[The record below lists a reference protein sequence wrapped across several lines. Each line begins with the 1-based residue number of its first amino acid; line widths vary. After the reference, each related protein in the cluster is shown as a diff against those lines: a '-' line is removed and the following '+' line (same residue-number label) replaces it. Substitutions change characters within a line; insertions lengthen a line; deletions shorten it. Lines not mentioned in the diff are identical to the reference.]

1 MLTLFHGGNEYPIQN
16 TEYFIRELASG
27 LDEVQFNI
35 SIYDPIYAIMQEEE
49 TIVDRAGQKYLVKQ
63 IDAGTNDAHIIC
75 QLDLDEW
82 KSQLY
87 VDYDSGT
94 KTCVQQIDA
103 IKPTGW
109 TVYDRA
115 HVSIGRT
122 IKGSYTAYEIC
133 VECTDIYS
141 VYLRWDNVARSI
153 TIYPKAMA
161 APVGAFATRELNLKE
176 INYKGKSN
184 NLITRLYAYGKDGLS
199 FADINSGKAYV
210 DNNTYNSRVICGYWQ
225 DDRYTDKASLKADAE
240 TKLAQMA
247 IPQRSYECSIVD
259 LQATNPELYNN
270 LDFSLFVTA
279 VLIDDIKETAVNY
292 QVVERHIYPYHPEN
306 NAVIFD
312 NSPQKITQALVSVED
327 SIENPNSTFQQI
339 QAQRIT
345 EATNWLTSG
354 DGYVVA
360 VQNSDGSWKE
370 ILFMDTDDVSTA
382 QNVLRINTNGLGF
395 SHNGVNGPYTN
406 AWTIDGNLVADF
418 ITTGTLAANLV
429 KAGILGDAANKNYWN
444 METGD
449 FSLNANVT
457 VGGSTV
463 STIANNAA
471 TSKVNAY
478 DTNLNQ
484 TAVFNKLTNNQANQG
499 IYLSGGQLYIN
510 ASKIAAGTLSANYI
524 NGGTLSGMSININNN
539 FTVDSSGNMTA
550 KRGYIG
556 NGTYGFNIQD
566 TYIANQ
572 LTSVGDT
579 SHQNGAYYGINGMA
593 VNSGGTHTHVM
604 GSEIFTQGTLGCKGG
619 FTIGNA
625 SGANT
630 INGRFDNTNGMTL
643 TSTPD
648 NHYVAFIHT
657 NGGYVPI
664 TNPSDRRFK
673 ENIQTIDTDQIRGLF
688 KGVEPVQFNYKW
700 DENKQTEYG
709 LIAQDFEEVLEAVGM
724 ENTGLV
730 TARDGDKNNLIIM
743 YHRMVGLLIPAVKD
757 LYERID
763 ALEEEV
769 RGLKNG

>member
-27 LDEVQFNI
+27 LDEVSLDI
-35 SIYDPIYAIMQEEE
+35 SIYDPIYAIIQEEE

-63 IDAGTNDAHIIC
+63 IDAGADSARIIC

-82 KSQLY
+82 KNQLY

-94 KTCVQQIDA
+94 KTCAQQIDA
-103 IKPTGW
+103 VKPTGW
-109 TVYDRA
+109 TLNDRA
-115 HVSIGRT
+115 SISIGRT

-133 VECTDIYS
+133 VECTS
-141 VYLRWDNVARSI
+141 VYGAYIRWDNKTRTV
-153 TIYPKAMA
+153 TIYPKTMP
-161 APVGAFATRELNLKE
+161 APIGAFATRELNLKE

-199 FADINSGKAYV
+199 FASINNNKPYV

-225 DDRYTDKASLKADAE
+225 DDRYTDKASLLADAQE
-240 TKLAQMA
+240 KLAQMA
-247 IPQRSYECSIVD
+247 IPQRSYSCSIVD
-259 LQATNPELYNN
+259 LQATNPDLYNN
-270 LDFSLFVTA
+270 LDFSLFKTA
-279 VLIDDIKETAVNY
+279 VLIDDIKNSAIVY
-292 QVVERHIYPYHPEN
+292 QVVERHIYPYHPESN
-306 NAVIFD
+306 EVIFD
-312 NSPQKITQALVSVED
+312 NSPIKITQSLISVEE

-339 QAQRIT
+339 QAQRIAD
-345 EATNWLTSG
+345 ATNWLISG

-360 VQNSDGSWKE
+360 VQNADGSWKE
-370 ILFMDTDDVSTA
+370 LLFMDTDDIATA
-382 QNVLRINTNGLGF
+382 HNVLRINTNGIGF

-418 ITTGTLAANLV
+418 ITTGTLTANLI

-449 FSLNANVT
+449 FSLNANVK

-463 STIANNAA
+463 STIANDAA

-478 DTNLNQ
+478 DTSLNQ

-510 ASKIAAGTLSANYI
+510 ASMIKAGTLSANYI

-550 KRGYIG
+550 KAGYIG
-556 NGTYGFNIQD
+556 NGSYGFKIAN
-566 TYIANQ
+566 TYIANK

-579 SHQNGAYYGINGMA
+579 SQDGAYYGINGMA
-593 VNSGGTHTHVM
+593 VNAAGKHSHVM
-604 GSEIFTQGTLGCKGG
+604 GSEIVTQGTLSAKG
-619 FTIGNA
+619 FTIGDN
-625 SGANT
+625 GGGNT

-673 ENIQTIDTDQIRGLF
+673 ENIQAIDTEQIRDLF

-700 DENKQTEYG
+700 DKSKQTEYG

-730 TARDGDKNNLIIM
+730 TARDGDENNLIIM

-757 LYERID
+757 LYERVE
-763 ALEEEV
+763 ALEEEI
-769 RGLKNG
+769 RGLKQNG